1 MKMTLSGFVAK
12 YSSEISFSLS
22 YIFLAQTYILLQ
34 TISVSSET
42 RSQPNVWGARWF
54 ERDCRVDPGCL
65 NVHIGLSP
73 EFFQRMHLLHSRHI
87 WTLEEKGHNF
97 ILFIEDN
104 HIFLT
109 YEFFKQ
115 HSCYIANKEKTEPVI
130 HMHLHGSL
138 VKWISEF

>member
-12 YSSEISFSLS
+12 YSSEISFLQS
-22 YIFLAQTYILLQ
+22 YIFWHRPIFCCKLFL
-34 TISVSSET
+34 SVQRPEASRMFGELGGS
-42 RSQPNVWGARWF
+42 NGI
-54 ERDCRVDPGCL
+54 VDPGCL